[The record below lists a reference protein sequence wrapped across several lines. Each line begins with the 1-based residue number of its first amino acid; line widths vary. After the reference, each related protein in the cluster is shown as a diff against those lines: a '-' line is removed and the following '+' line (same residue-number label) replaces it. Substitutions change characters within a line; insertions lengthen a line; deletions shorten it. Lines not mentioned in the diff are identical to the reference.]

1 MIIWNGLKY
10 GGNVQKDCG
19 ELPPPVSYLPLQL
32 NQVFMNLLNNASHA
46 IEIRPSR
53 SAGVDF

>member
-1 MIIWNGLKY
+1 VY
-10 GGNVQKDCG
+10 C
-19 ELPPPVSYLPLQL
+19 LPLQL

-46 IEIRPSR
+46 IEIRSSR